1 MRNIKER
8 LWIDDDES
16 KERETCRDL
25 CSWVKIFFWG
35 VDVVLKVAELLFPRT
50 VVDGILCTFVT
61 GVRARG
67 ARVLYGDATWHSP
80 AIVA

>member
-1 MRNIKER
+1 MNMRNIKER

-35 VDVVLKVAELLFPRT
+35 VDVVLKVAELLFPRELLLM
-50 VVDGILCTFVT
+50 VFC
-61 GVRARG
+61 
-67 ARVLYGDATWHSP
+67 VLL
-80 AIVA
+80 